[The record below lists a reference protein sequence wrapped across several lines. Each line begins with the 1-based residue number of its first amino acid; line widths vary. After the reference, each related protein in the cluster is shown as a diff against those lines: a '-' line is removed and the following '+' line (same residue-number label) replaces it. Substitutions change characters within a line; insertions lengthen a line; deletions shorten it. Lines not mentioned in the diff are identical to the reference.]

1 MNKFKSYIGTSSYYK
16 RLSKIAIP
24 LMASELLSSAMGVV
38 DTIMVSSIGMVTAVG
53 NANNVMSLAHM
64 VGWGILSGV
73 AAFSAQFFGAKQNDN
88 LSKTFGLSMTL
99 SLLFGLVMIVSVF
112 LFGEKMLL
120 FYLND
125 PEIMRYS
132 LTYLKVTVLALIPLS
147 FGWTASI
154 IYRSMGQTKLTFI
167 VSTSAGLANV
177 FFNYLFIF
185 VFKIGVA
192 GAAYGTLL
200 ADTLM
205 SICYLIITIKQRP
218 PFISKPSIMLNFD
231 IKFLSAVFSKTWPVL
246 LNEALFG
253 FGMTLINK
261 AFGMLGTRAMD
272 AYYVALEVF
281 NLFTFSIWGLGNAV
295 SIVIGQKLGEGDVEE
310 AKNMGRY
317 NISFSFVLGAV
328 QSIIVVICAPI
339 VLKLFNVSDSTTALW
354 AKQLLYVFAFKLFAR
369 NLNYTMFSTLKAGGD
384 SLILNVYDAGIQY
397 VFGVVISFIAVYLN
411 VGNIVLVVLIEQI
424 EQVVRFFLVFKRYRS
439 GVWANDLTKLVI

>member
-1 MNKFKSYIGTSSYYK
+1 MNNFNKYIGTKSYYK

-38 DTIMVSSIGMVTAVG
+38 DTVMVSSIGMVTAVG

-64 VGWGILSGV
+64 VGWGILSGI
-73 AAFSAQFFGAKQNDN
+73 AAFAAQFYGAKQDDN

-99 SLLFGLVMIVSVF
+99 SLLFGFIMITSVF

-125 PEIMRYS
+125 IEIVKYS
-132 LTYLKVTVLALIPLS
+132 LVYLKITVLSLIPLS

-154 IYRSMGQTKLTFI
+154 IYRSMGQTRLTFI
-167 VSTSAGLANV
+167 ISTSAGIANV
-177 FFNYLFIF
+177 IFNYFFIY
-185 VFKIGVA
+185 VLKIGVA
-192 GAAYGTLL
+192 GAALGTLF
-200 ADTLM
+200 ADTIM
-205 SICYLIITIKQRP
+205 SISYLVVTIKQKS
-218 PFISKPSIMLNFD
+218 PFIKNPSIMLHFD
-231 IKFLSAVFSKTWPVL
+231 IKFLEAVFSKTWPVL

-295 SIVIGQKLGEGDVEE
+295 SIVIGQKLGEGDTKE
-310 AKNMGRY
+310 AEAMSKY
-317 NISFSFVLGAV
+317 NISFAFVLGAI
-328 QSIIVVICAPI
+328 QSIIVVLCAPL
-339 VLKLFNVSDSTTALW
+339 VLKAFNVSDPLTSLW
-354 AKQLLYVFAFKLFAR
+354 AKQLLYVFAFKLFVR

-384 SLILNVYDAGIQY
+384 SLILNIYDAGIQY
-397 VFGVVISFIAVYLN
+397 VFGVLISFIAVYLN
-411 VGNIVLVVLIEQI
+411 FGNIVLVVLIEQI
-424 EQVVRFFLVFKRYRS
+424 EQVVRFFLVFKRYNS
-439 GVWANDLTKLVI
+439 GIWANDLTKLVI